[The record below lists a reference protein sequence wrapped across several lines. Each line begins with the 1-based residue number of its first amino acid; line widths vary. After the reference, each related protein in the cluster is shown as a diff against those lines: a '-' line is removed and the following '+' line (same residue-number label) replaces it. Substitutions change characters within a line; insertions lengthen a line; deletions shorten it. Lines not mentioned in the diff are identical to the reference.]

1 MSKHLTISP
10 VEAADRLVIRELVD
24 AYAHWADR
32 RDAKGQMSLF
42 TEGLGVL
49 CTART
54 RRHVLCCLTSESKR
68 VAPAEASQL
77 RRLTRKNYKTTS
89 MRRGP

>member
-1 MSKHLTISP
+1 VFPVSP
-10 VEAADRLVIRELVD
+10 VVLPVLLHGTHGCDRQLSLRPPFF
-24 AYAHWADR
+24 
-32 RDAKGQMSLF
+32 KGV
-42 TEGLGVL
+42 ENGVRLGVL

-54 RRHVLCCLTSESKR
+54 RRHALCCLTSESKR

-77 RRLTRKNYKTTS
+77 RRLTRKNYMTTS